1 MNYVKRARGHRVGGS
16 ADVVWSDTVP
26 NGHGSD
32 RIGREFDANQKRIT
46 PIPRMKS
53 GKMRPE
59 SGKTGVVKAG
69 LGGMVVNLTGV
80 RGSSISEML

>member
-1 MNYVKRARGHRVGGS
+1 MNYVKRARGHRIAGS

-53 GKMRPE
+53 GK
-59 SGKTGVVKAG
+59 TGVVKAG